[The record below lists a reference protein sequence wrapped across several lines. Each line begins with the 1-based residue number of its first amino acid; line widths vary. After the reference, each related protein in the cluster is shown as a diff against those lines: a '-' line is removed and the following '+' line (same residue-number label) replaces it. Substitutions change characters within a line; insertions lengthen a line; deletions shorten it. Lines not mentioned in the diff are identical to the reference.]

1 MVFFACEIG
10 QRFSNAYEE
19 IEFVVE
25 RMGWNYL
32 PIVIQRMLPTI
43 ILNVQQPF
51 EIMCFGS
58 TACTR
63 ETFKKVSFQTAN

>member
-19 IEFVVE
+19 IEVVIDQ
-25 RMGWNYL
+25 MNWNYL
-32 PIVIQRMLPTI
+32 PIGIQRMLPNVM
-43 ILNVQQPF
+43 LNVQQPF

-63 ETFKKVSFQTAN
+63 ETFKKVSFQTVN